1 VEKVFTRPKSMTDKP
16 MHFCPGCTHGVIQ
29 RLVAEVIDE
38 LGIQE
43 DTIAVGPVGC
53 AVFCYDYWDVD
64 FHQASH
70 GRAPAVATGVK
81 RVHPDKVVFTLQGDG
96 DIAAIGTTEIIH
108 AAARGEKI
116 TCLFVNNSIYGM
128 TGGQMAPTSVLSQKT
143 TTTPAGRDKN
153 QIGYPVKLTEMLA
166 VLDGT
171 AYCARVSV
179 HNPANILKAKEVI
192 RKAFEVQLNKEGF
205 SLVEILSTCPTN
217 WGLPPVEA
225 VKWLENNMIPCF
237 PLGEYKVAGEVQR

>member
-1 VEKVFTRPKSMTDKP
+1 MEKVFSRPKSMTDKV

-43 DTIAVGPVGC
+43 NTIAVGPVGC
-53 AVFCYDYWDVD
+53 AVFCYDYWDLD

-70 GRAPAVATGVK
+70 GRAPAVATGAK
-81 RVHPDKVVFTLQGDG
+81 RVHPDKVVFSLQGDG
-96 DIAAIGTTEIIH
+96 DIAAIGTTEIVH

-128 TGGQMAPTSVLSQKT
+128 TGGQMAPTTVVGQKT
-143 TTTPAGRDKN
+143 TTTPFGRDKDRA
-153 QIGYPVKLTEMLA
+153 GYPVKLTEMLA
-166 VLDGT
+166 VLDGV
-171 AYCARVSV
+171 AYAARVSV
-179 HNPANILKAKEVI
+179 HNPANILKAKKVI
-192 RKAFEVQLNKEGF
+192 KKAFEIQINKEGF
-205 SLVEILSTCPTN
+205 ALVEILSTCPTN

-225 VKWLENNMIPCF
+225 VKWLEENMLPYF
-237 PLGEYKVAGEVQR
+237 PLGEYKISGEVSR